1 MSAGL
6 QAVLAVA
13 AMAGVARTRLGRHP
27 LVVALPPGLMF
38 WPGPT
43 AAAAALYLVV
53 RRSIVLGRRRRE
65 ALLAESQVVVVAE
78 LTSLGLSAGRNLT
91 ESLSIAGVAAGHPV
105 QADVDRLLRRARLTG
120 LSAAMAADDG
130 GCARLSRLVATAVE
144 TGAPVR
150 GALEAFVQDRLDEQR
165 SEGLVRAR
173 RLPVKLLFPL
183 ALLILPGFLA
193 LTVGPA
199 LLGSIDRLT

>member
-150 GALEAFVQDRLDEQR
+150 GALEAFVQDR